1 MVQVVVTGV
10 GPLLANCCDRRT
22 LWTQLCGGPSQLT
35 FEPVPGGDGELWP
48 VGRVQSFDAARW
60 LDRFPRR
67 FYERCH
73 REQLLYLASLVI
85 ALDDAGLDL
94 AAIDRGRTAIVD
106 GTSRGSF
113 DDWYRRVRAEAVTA
127 ACELY
132 TRRELLTGTP
142 GQAAHLGASLL
153 GVRGPVFTVNATCC
167 SGAAA
172 IGQAC
177 RELEHGDIDIAL
189 ATGHD
194 SALEAPIYRMYRDA
208 GLLSAERDDA
218 RRAVRPFG
226 DHGRNAFGEGAVTL
240 VLETA
245 EHAARRGA
253 QPLAVIRGWK
263 LGNGGSHPTH
273 VDPEGTRTAGLIGDV
288 LAAARVDR
296 ARVGFVVGHG
306 NAVAQSDRS
315 ELAYMH
321 RAFGA
326 GAPDVPLVSVKP
338 VYGHVLGAS
347 SALNVAAAV
356 LMLHHGWLVPTLN
369 AAPSTPATAPAS
381 PGIDHLAGGGRPC
394 GATAG
399 LAVSYGLGGHSAV
412 TLVGAV
418 EAA

>member
-1 MVQVVVTGV
+1 MSEVVVTGV
-10 GPLLANCCDRRT
+10 GPLLANCSDRRT
-22 LWTQLCGGPSQLT
+22 LWSQLCDGPSQLA
-35 FEPVPGGDGELWP
+35 FEPAPGDDGEIWP
-48 VGRVQSFDAARW
+48 VGRVRDFDAARW

-67 FYERCH
+67 FYERYH

-94 AAIDRGRTAIVD
+94 AVVDRSRIGIFD
-106 GTSRGSF
+106 GTSRGGF
-113 DDWYRRVRAEAVTA
+113 DDWYRRVRDEATTA
-127 ACELY
+127 ARELY
-132 TRRELLTGTP
+132 TRRELLIGTP
-142 GQAAHLGASLL
+142 GQAANLAASLL
-153 GVRGPVFTVNATCC
+153 GVRGPVLTVNATCC

-172 IGQAC
+172 IAHAC
-177 RELEHGDIDIAL
+177 RELAHGDLEIAL

-194 SALEAPIYRMYRDA
+194 SALEVPIYRMYRDA
-208 GLLSAERDDA
+208 GLLSAERNDA

-253 QPLAVIRGWK
+253 VPLAVLRGCK
-263 LGNGGSHPTH
+263 LGNGGGHPLH
-273 VDPEGTRTAGLIGDV
+273 VDVEGARTASLIGDV
-288 LAAARVDR
+288 LAAARIDR

-321 RAFGA
+321 RAFGP
-326 GAPDVPLVSVKP
+326 GAPEVPLVSVKP

-356 LMLHHGWLVPTLN
+356 LMLHHGWLVPTFN
-369 AAPSTPATAPAS
+369 APPASAAPAAPA
-381 PGIDHLAGGGRPC
+381 IDHLAGGGRAC
-394 GATAG
+394 DATAG